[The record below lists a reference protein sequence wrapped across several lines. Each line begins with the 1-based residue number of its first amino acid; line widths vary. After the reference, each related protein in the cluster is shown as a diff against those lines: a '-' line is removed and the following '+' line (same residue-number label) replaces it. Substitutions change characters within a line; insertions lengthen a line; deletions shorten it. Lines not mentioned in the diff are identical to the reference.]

1 MITGMAKSFSER
13 LAEAVRAKKTPVM
26 VGLDPRWELLP
37 EVFTEGKDPS
47 DRASVAEAFE
57 LFCRAVIDIVAPMVP
72 IVKPQAAFFEQ
83 YGPVGMLT
91 LGKVI
96 RYARSKGLLVLLDG
110 KRNDIGSTAQAYAAG
125 LLGEHSP
132 WGADALTVNP
142 YLGGDSLEPFITAAK
157 QRAAGIF
164 ILVKTSNP
172 GGGLFQ
178 DLIADGKPLYRHVAD
193 YIASLSS
200 GLGGYGEV
208 GAVVGATWPEQLA
221 ELREAMPNSWL
232 LIPGYGSQ
240 GGAAEDVA
248 AAFDADGLGA
258 VINNSRGI
266 LFAHRRKEYEEY
278 GSARW
283 EKAVEA
289 AAGAMIAALAEGTRA
304 GRLK

>member
-1 MITGMAKSFSER
+1 MTKSFSDR

-37 EVFTEGKDPS
+37 KIFTEGKDSS
-47 DRASVAEAFE
+47 DHASVAGAFE
-57 LFCRAVIDIVAPMVP
+57 LFCKTVIDIVAPLVP

-83 YGPVGMLT
+83 YGPAGMHT
-91 LGKVI
+91 LWKVI

-125 LLGEHSP
+125 FLGEHSP
-132 WGADALTVNP
+132 WGADALTVSP

-157 QRAAGIF
+157 ERAAGIF

-178 DLIADGKPLYRHVAD
+178 DLVADGKPLYRHVAD
-193 YIASLSS
+193 YIASLTAKAA
-200 GLGGYGEV
+200 GYDEI

-221 ELREAMPNSWL
+221 ELREAMPRSWL

-240 GGAAEDVA
+240 GGAAKDVA

-266 LFAHRRKEYEEY
+266 LFAHRKKEYEEY

-289 AAGAMIAALAEGTRA
+289 ATRAMITALADGTRA
-304 GRLK
+304 GRLS